1 VLRAEGINQA
11 VDTTFDSDRSERQ
24 RLFYESV
31 LKRLVDVLLATVGL
45 IAALPIWVAITL
57 AVKLDSPGP
66 SIFVQER
73 VGQHGRRFR
82 FYKFRTMY
90 TDADRRLAEVWLQ
103 NEVEGPVFKMR
114 NDPRVSRVGSFLRRS
129 SLDELPQLINVLKGD
144 MSLVGPRPPLPNE
157 VAQYRPTDLIR
168 LSVKPGLTCLWQV
181 NGRSTVGFEQWMEF
195 DREYVR
201 DMSLWLDLSILA
213 RTVGAVLSM
222 RGAY

>member
-1 VLRAEGINQA
+1 
-11 VDTTFDSDRSERQ
+11 
-24 RLFYESV
+24 
-31 LKRLVDVLLATVGL
+31 
-45 IAALPIWVAITL
+45 
-57 AVKLDSPGP
+57 
-66 SIFVQER
+66 
-73 VGQHGRRFR
+73 
-82 FYKFRTMY
+82 
-90 TDADRRLAEVWLQ
+90 
-103 NEVEGPVFKMR
+103 
-114 NDPRVSRVGSFLRRS
+114 
-129 SLDELPQLINVLKGD
+129 
-144 MSLVGPRPPLPNE
+144 

>member
-1 VLRAEGINQA
+1 MPGAVGVLYAGAPSGGNAHSNRDAPTSSFSFEGRVLRAEGISQA

-45 IAALPIWVAITL
+45 IAALPIWLAITL

-90 TDADRRLAEVWLQ
+90 IDADRRLAEVWLQ

-129 SLDELPQLINVLKGD
+129 SLDE
-144 MSLVGPRPPLPNE
+144 
-157 VAQYRPTDLIR
+157 
-168 LSVKPGLTCLWQV
+168 
-181 NGRSTVGFEQWMEF
+181 
-195 DREYVR
+195 
-201 DMSLWLDLSILA
+201 
-213 RTVGAVLSM
+213 
-222 RGAY
+222 